1 MLEHVAEMDRS
12 VRVRQ
17 GARYH
22 YFFSDLSH
30 SLRSFLLI
38 EKTGLDGNSCPGGR
52 KHKGGL
58 ASTVP
63 TSDMIVVLPL
73 NPATE
78 KITRSGDDS
87 TIPDITFT

>member
-1 MLEHVAEMDRS
+1 
-12 VRVRQ
+12 
-17 GARYH
+17 
-22 YFFSDLSH
+22 FSDLSH